1 MANRC
6 FLQEGQ
12 LLKNAGRIAAIPTV
26 IVNGRYDVICPPH
39 TAYRLHAK
47 LPKSKL
53 VIVDASGHSS
63 SEPGIRAALLQ
74 AVREFAPE

>member
-12 LLKNAGRIAAIPTV
+12 LLKNAGRIANIHAV
-26 IVNGRYDVICPPH
+26 IINGRYDVICPPY
-39 TAYRLHAK
+39 TAYRLHGK
-47 LPKSKL
+47 LAKSKL

-74 AVREFAPE
+74 AVRDFEPK